1 MPLKIVR
8 NDITKVKVDAI
19 VNATNELLLGYG
31 TKYVCSNENSIHRF
45 A

>member
-31 TKYVCSNENSIHRF
+31 TKRKNCGRIYYR
-45 A
+45 